1 MSCKLFDRVAFGTHP
16 RLDEAERFVLSLN
29 AVRRATLLDA
39 SDLYATYAAWWDA
52 EKREAKREF
61 KRCLSPFRN
70 VFVYAG
76 ELDAVSTG
84 MHVESLRD
92 DDPHVYGKPFNVFQ
106 SCKMSVIEQ
115 QSLIT
120 GQGEAASKLLKEIEA
135 CGEILRIIVWG
146 SSGSQPV
153 QAGIVVTYVVLS
165 PDGEYISAF
174 AGTAKKGTGVRL
186 FGSQSINHY
195 TFPLFVNQLMH
206 CRNIVTLEH
215 DPYRPAM
222 PRGKRNKIPKVTY
235 RTLRI
240 SDSLVKVE
248 DHSAGSG
255 EAAHTAKHVCRGNFA
270 HYTEENKLFGKYVG
284 MFWRPMHIRGNA
296 KHGIVGKEYAME
308 SPHESA

>member
-16 RLDEAERFVLSLN
+16 RLAEAEKFVLSIN
-29 AVRRATLLDA
+29 AVKRATLLDA
-39 SDLYATYAAWWDA
+39 SDIYATYSSWWDA
-52 EKREAKREF
+52 TKRSPEQEF
-61 KRCLSPFRN
+61 QRCLSPFRN

-76 ELDAVSTG
+76 EVGGIATG
-84 MHVESLRD
+84 MHVESLRE
-92 DDPHVYGKPFNVFQ
+92 DDPNLYGKSFNMFQ

-120 GQGEAASKLLKEIEA
+120 GHGDAATSLLADIKA

-146 SSGSQPV
+146 SSGQCPV

-165 PDGEYISAF
+165 RDGRYVSAF
-174 AGTAKKGTGVRL
+174 AGAAKKTNGVGL
-186 FGSQSINHY
+186 FGSQSIHHS

-206 CRNIVTLEH
+206 CKNIVTLTH

-222 PRGKRNKIPKVTY
+222 PRGKRNKVPKITY

-240 SDSLVKVE
+240 SNSLSKDDAE
-248 DHSAGSG
+248 EPHAGDG
-255 EAAHTAKHVCRGNFA
+255 ETAKHVCRGNFA

-296 KHGIVGKEYAME
+296 KHGIVGKEYKLDA
-308 SPHESA
+308 SRQ